1 MKKSLLL
8 ISQTIGQFVNIV
20 TGDHK
25 YSLCIR
31 EDLQPSIQMQLSKKQ
46 KNFPYFFAPFQ
57 KSTLNFK
64 QFGKK
69 DDPDALYISAI
80 ADCEIRG

>member
-1 MKKSLLL
+1 MVSEILGLFVKIL
-8 ISQTIGQFVNIV
+8 IA
-20 TGDHK
+20 DHN
-25 YSLCIR
+25 YSPSIR

>member
-46 KNFPYFFAPFQ
+46 KNFPYFFSFFQ